1 MNAHGRRGFA
11 ASVVAAS
18 VLATVA
24 SACERP
30 GPPPVGNAGS
40 GAVVQAPEVVERA
53 WPEADRTAD
62 LDCVAEPPTGGIL
75 DRTSAAFR
83 RIEVRRGELRIEERA
98 FYRSGSIVEVTASTG
113 GCSHTGTSY
122 RFVMTRTRPITDRS
136 YYLRRALDQLA
147 VLPVRQGALDLRD
160 EIIDA
165 LSPLPV
171 GDDCIA
177 SPGEIVT
184 VSCQVTA
191 DPTGAVVELTYD
203 VAL

>member
-1 MNAHGRRGFA
+1 MFA
-11 ASVVAAS
+11 ASILAA
-18 VLATVA
+18 VA
-24 SACERP
+24 SACERS
-30 GPPPVGNAGS
+30 GPPSIGNAGS
-40 GAVVQAPEVVERA
+40 SAMVQAPEIVERA
-53 WPEADRTAD
+53 WPEADRNAD
-62 LDCVAEPPTGGIL
+62 MECAAAPPTDGIL

-98 FYRSGSIVEVTASTG
+98 FYRSGPIIEVTASTG
-113 GCSHTGTSY
+113 GCAHAGTAY
-122 RFVMTRTRPITDRS
+122 RFVMASSRPINDRR

-160 EIIDA
+160 EILDA
-165 LSPLPV
+165 LSSLPA

-177 SPGEIVT
+177 SPNEIVT

-191 DPTGAVVELTYD
+191 DPAGVAVEQAYD